1 MTTAQAL
8 IKKAERREAL
18 FGVVG
23 LGYVGLPLVI
33 ELARAGYKV
42 LGFDILPK
50 VVDGLNA
57 GHSHVKDISDAMLQ
71 EVLASGRFEATT
83 DLGRL
88 GEPDAISICVPT
100 PLSKFKDPDVSY
112 IQASTES
119 VRRTLRPGQA
129 VILESTTYP
138 GTTDELLLP
147 EFEKNGLVAGK
158 DFFLA
163 FSPERPTACA
173 WHQGAYRTFPPRRQQ
188 GSLTASPSRG

>member
-50 VVDGLNA
+50 VVGGLNA
-57 GHSHVKDISDAMLQ
+57 GRSHVKDISDAALQ
-71 EVLASGRFEATT
+71 EVLANGRFEATT

-119 VRRTLRPGQA
+119 VRRTLRKGQV
-129 VILESTTYP
+129 VILDRDRRSLGLLVAQVFGVGP
-138 GTTDELLLP
+138 LLP
-147 EFEKNGLVAGK
+147 DREHPPGSMDEYAFTVPAADDLVNA
-158 DFFLA
+158 
-163 FSPERPTACA
+163 
-173 WHQGAYRTFPPRRQQ
+173 PPLDLGVLQ
-188 GSLTASPSRG
+188 LE